1 MNSALNNRRQVLRGG
16 LAAFAFTAA
25 CISPGQ
31 QKQDLLL
38 RSSREFNNDI
48 RWARYDTAAGYFEP
62 AEAARFMKRA
72 DLVEDE
78 LVIADHEMTS
88 IKFDVPPVKA
98 KTVAQFE
105 WYTKR
110 EPVIRK
116 TSVEQRWEIVGGDWR
131 VTSQRRLR
139 GDRFPLV
146 PESAKSKAET
156 ETADA
161 GAAEPDETGAT
172 P

>member
-1 MNSALNNRRQVLRGG
+1 MNNDRRRVLRGG
-16 LAAFAFTAA
+16 LAAGVLASTQA

-31 QKQDLLL
+31 QKQDQLL

-48 RWARYDTAAGYFEP
+48 RWARYDTAAGYFE
-62 AEAARFMKRA
+62 ATEGLRFLKRA

-88 IKFDVPPVKA
+88 IKFDQPPVKA
-98 KTVAQFE
+98 KTVAHFE

-110 EPVIRK
+110 DPVIRK
-116 TSVEQRWEIVGGDWR
+116 TSVEQTWEIVGGDWR

-146 PESAKSKAET
+146 PESAKS

-161 GAAEPDETGAT
+161 GASQPVEPSQ